1 MNPKKGQS
9 FFWRLPSLN
18 RREAAPLY
26 KAGRETIPDFV
37 NSAFLIPVSYQNPVQ
52 RIRPVFVYRFQP
64 FRQRRGKSVIHR
76 QVDMGGFAVG
86 VKGFQL

>member
-26 KAGRETIPDFV
+26 KSWRETIPDFV
-37 NSAFLIPVSYQNPVQ
+37 NSAFLLPVSHQNPVQ

-64 FRQRRGKSVIHR
+64 FRQRR
-76 QVDMGGFAVG
+76 VD
-86 VKGFQL
+86 LHL